1 MPSTPYGD
9 ASGDIAQPPP
19 RLQYAPIPMMV
30 LIAVGIGLLLHVVC
44 IEVHTHLFLLLYALL
59 TTTVDPTSCT
69 RLPCPRPP
77 SFLQES
83 DAAWF
88 LAPVYWLAY
97 ALFRTHLALRVLLG
111 LALAAHIIEA
121 LIAARLAVHLRC
133 RRSHFAFW
141 VVQTLLFG
149 YPSLQYLVA
158 ESRKRSRSKS
168 A

>member
-1 MPSTPYGD
+1 
-9 ASGDIAQPPP
+9 
-19 RLQYAPIPMMV
+19 MMV

-44 IEVHTHLFLLLYALL
+44 IEVRAHLFLLLYALL
-59 TTTVDPTSCT
+59 TTTVDPTSGT

-77 SFLQES
+77 DPPFLQES